1 MISSYLAAIWN
12 RYLMLVGNHCKIT
25 MIVAPVVISIAAIF
39 IRTIFLESV
48 SGDMKG
54 CLIPWF
60 NAIKQ
65 NGGLQALSEQTGDYN
80 LLYQTIIA
88 LLTHIPANPIHL
100 YKAVSIAFDFALAAV
115 VARFCFVLASERHS
129 TTHCYAISLLAYGFI
144 LFIPTV
150 FLNSSMWGQCDAI
163 YSTFC
168 VMSLLCLY
176 RNRLIKASIYFGI
189 ALAFKLQAVFIAPFL
204 CTFFLNYRL
213 HVHKGF
219 KAKDA
224 LLFII
229 PIMVV
234 WLSGA
239 VAYCYG
245 RNPFDVFSIYFN
257 QIDFYKS
264 LNLKCPNLSGLLITL
279 PYKTQQILIDI
290 SLVICFAVLL
300 CEVIYTLRHN
310 ILNHR
315 DNFLATATWFA
326 WTTVMLLPKMHERY
340 TFMIDILLVLLSFT
354 NRRFVKYAAI
364 SLAVSIWIYYKGP
377 LLSPIHDRIVR
388 SIISSAAYMFFT
400 YSLVH
405 ASKHEKDIQIK

>member
-1 MISSYLAAIWN
+1 
-12 RYLMLVGNHCKIT
+12 MLFEHHRKIT
-25 MIVAPVVISIAAIF
+25 MVVATVVISIAAIF

-88 LLTHIPANPIHL
+88 LLTYIPANPIHL

-115 VARFCFVLASERHS
+115 VARFCFILASERYS
-129 TTHCYAISLLAYGFI
+129 ASQCYAISLLAYGFI

-168 VMSLLCLY
+168 VTSLLCLY

-204 CTFFLNYRL
+204 CTFYLNYRL

-234 WLSGA
+234 WLSGI

-245 RNPFDVFSIYFN
+245 RNPLDTFPIYFK
-257 QIDFYKS
+257 QIDIYD
-264 LNLKCPNLSGLLITL
+264 NICLKCPNFWGLFITL
-279 PYKTQQILIDI
+279 PYKTKQILINP
-290 SLVICFAVLL
+290 SLAICFTVLL
-300 CEVIYTLRHN
+300 CGLFYTLKHK
-310 ILNHR
+310 ILNNQS
-315 DNFLATATWFA
+315 NFLVTATWFT
-326 WTTVMLLPKMHERY
+326 WTAVMLLPKMHERY

-354 NRRFVKYAAI
+354 NKRFVKYAAI
-364 SLAVSIWIYYKGP
+364 SLAINTWIYYYFFTDP
-377 LLSPIHDRIVR
+377 LFPPLYTKIAR
-388 SIISSAAYMFFT
+388 SVIYFAAYLFFT
-400 YSLVH
+400 CSLVH
-405 ASKHEKDIQIK
+405 TPKPQESHSN